1 VSTTPATQ
9 VLRSD
14 NFPDLDDEVIFP
26 RLSEA
31 KLEWLLKQGGERR
44 SYEPGEVLY
53 EHAVR
58 NAPFFVIDRGRVEFV
73 DRKPGKE
80 VHIAE
85 ADAGTF
91 IGDIAIFTG
100 EPTISACVAVEP
112 TEVIAF
118 DRAGLRDMVAR
129 WPELGELVFK
139 TLLARR
145 AWHEAEGHGVMRLI
159 APRGSRRAFEVRD
172 LLERN
177 LLPVRWYD
185 VDTDEESAKL
195 LDWLQIP
202 RTETPVLVHA
212 RDVMRNPSPAQVA
225 RSLGLRAEVD
235 GERFDL
241 VVLGAGPAG
250 LAASVY
256 GGSEGLRTFVA
267 EAWAPGGQAGTST
280 RIENYLGFPTGVS
293 GAELTRKATLQARR
307 FDAVLSSFHR
317 AVELA
322 DGPEGLVRV
331 DLDDGQ
337 HVLARSVLMAT
348 GVRWRELQA
357 EGVARFTGAGVYHA
371 AMSTDAERSRGK
383 DVIVVGGGNSAGQA
397 AINLA
402 SRARSV
408 RVVVR
413 GKELKSTMSHY
424 LVDRIKSSPRIEVIT
439 ETEVAAVNGTATV
452 ETATLRGADGS
463 TEEVDCMAVYV
474 MIGAEPCTEASD
486 GMLAVD
492 AAGYL
497 VCGEAAVDCP
507 GHLCW
512 PLSDRKPHMLETIR
526 PGVFAAGDVRAGASK
541 RVAGAV
547 GDGALVVRF
556 AYDVLSGA

>member
-1 VSTTPATQ
+1 
-9 VLRSD
+9 
-14 NFPDLDDEVIFP
+14 
-26 RLSEA
+26 
-31 KLEWLLKQGGERR
+31 
-44 SYEPGEVLY
+44 
-53 EHAVR
+53 
-58 NAPFFVIDRGRVEFV
+58 VEY
-73 DRKPGKE
+73 RK
-80 VHIAE
+80 
-85 ADAGTF
+85 
-91 IGDIAIFTG
+91 
-100 EPTISACVAVEP
+100 
-112 TEVIAF
+112 
-118 DRAGLRDMVAR
+118 
-129 WPELGELVFK
+129 
-139 TLLARR
+139 
-145 AWHEAEGHGVMRLI
+145 
-159 APRGSRRAFEVRD
+159 
-172 LLERN
+172 
-177 LLPVRWYD
+177 
-185 VDTDEESAKL
+185 
-195 LDWLQIP
+195 
-202 RTETPVLVHA
+202 
-212 RDVMRNPSPAQVA
+212 
-225 RSLGLRAEVD
+225 LGLPNE
-235 GERFDL
+235 ERL
-241 VVLGAGPAG
+241 C
-250 LAASVY
+250 
-256 GGSEGLRTFVA
+256 
-267 EAWAPGGQAGTST
+267 
-280 RIENYLGFPTGVS
+280 
-293 GAELTRKATLQARR
+293 
-307 FDAVLSSFHR
+307 
-317 AVELA
+317 
-322 DGPEGLVRV
+322 
-331 DLDDGQ
+331 
-337 HVLARSVLMAT
+337 
-348 GVRWRELQA
+348 
-357 EGVARFTGAGVYHA
+357 GAGVYYGA
-371 AMSTDAERSRGK
+371 GASEAPLTRDEP
-383 DVIVVGGGNSAGQA
+383 VFIVGGGNSAGQA